1 MAVQTGHQLVFEPSW
16 AVIEY
21 ELAGSLY
28 TGMKQFW
35 NDIKASGAKD
45 FINPTPEVGSI
56 SYHIESMYFYYLRN
70 GAFYACSSAL
80 LAHVKAGKLRAGH
93 RLCVPC
99 CSGQKDCKK
108 RSSRGLCNASC
119 SRSHQL
125 SWHCANCCW
134 SFPMKIVRPN
144 LSGPSIDSSKAAGG
158 RTKSRGDLH
167 CPESLKSELTFKIL
181 SMTSQ
186 AHIELAPDSCR
197 CVRCSTWGPLALQ

>member
-56 SYHIESMYFYYLRN
+56 SYHIEVMYFYYLRN
-70 GAFYACSSAL
+70 GAFYASSSAL

-99 CSGQKDCKK
+99 CSRQKYCKK
-108 RSSRGLCNASC
+108 RSSRVQCVM
-119 SRSHQL
+119 Q
-125 SWHCANCCW
+125 
-134 SFPMKIVRPN
+134 PVP
-144 LSGPSIDSSKAAGG
+144 P
-158 RTKSRGDLH
+158 
-167 CPESLKSELTFKIL
+167 
-181 SMTSQ
+181 
-186 AHIELAPDSCR
+186 IELALRQLLLELSHEDCETKLVRSFHRQFERCR
-197 CVRCSTWGPLALQ
+197 GKDQKPWRPALPRIFEK